1 MLASDPSIGIN
12 VTGHTQRPHVML
24 LDIRMPG
31 MSGMDV
37 MKTYGKPTPFP
48 VVAMTGN
55 VDVDSV
61 NAYRFVF

>member
-1 MLASDPSIGIN
+1 M
-12 VTGHTQRPHVML
+12 HRPHVML

-31 MSGMDV
+31 MSGMEV
-37 MKTYGKPTPFP
+37 LREYGKAPPFP

-61 NAYRFVF
+61 AAYR